1 MGGKCKMKESIMKTK
16 LKLKI
21 HTKEDGSVQRAYVHI
36 PIYMLDM
43 YDIDSELK
51 LVYDDETR
59 EIHVED
65 KED

>member
-1 MGGKCKMKESIMKTK
+1 MKTK